1 VQRNRPDPAWLHGF
15 SAAAVLESGPGHAD
29 ISSMR
34 LPLWEFTV
42 AVLAIL
48 VGLLYLFAGD
58 YYGAAMVFGFTV
70 FLVAVRVRLD
80 DQPETRGGERA
91 LRRYR
96 VEMTQVAGLAVLILS
111 TLATMIIAAAQS
123 WQKDTRGSVAL
134 FALLGMEV
142 LLLLD
147 AQRRADSALAWLKGG
162 RAETRVGDEL
172 DALRQHGWLVI
183 HHLTK
188 DRGGDVDHIVCG
200 PRGAYAIETKSGHF
214 AGRNAGQAEANSR
227 FVKHKLG
234 IKNVVPI
241 VCVGNT
247 ARPMKKGQVWVMS
260 SEYLVPW
267 LLSRR
272 DRPVDAEMAG
282 ALLLA
287 QR

>member
-1 VQRNRPDPAWLHGF
+1 MTTGTRPNRPDPAWLGGF
-15 SAAAVLESGPGHAD
+15 SAAAVLESGPGPAD
-29 ISSMR
+29 IPSMR

-48 VGLLYLFAGD
+48 VGLLYLVAGD

-111 TLATMIIAAAQS
+111 TLATMIVAAAQS
-123 WQKDTRGSVAL
+123 WQKDTHGSVAL

-162 RAETRVGDEL
+162 RAETRVATSSTLCASTDGSSSITSPRTEGATSTTSSADRAARTRSRRRV
-172 DALRQHGWLVI
+172 D
-183 HHLTK
+183 TS
-188 DRGGDVDHIVCG
+188 RGGTQVR
-200 PRGAYAIETKSGHF
+200 PRPT
-214 AGRNAGQAEANSR
+214 
-227 FVKHKLG
+227 LG
-234 IKNVVPI
+234 
-241 VCVGNT
+241 
-247 ARPMKKGQVWVMS
+247 S
-260 SEYLVPW
+260 
-267 LLSRR
+267 
-272 DRPVDAEMAG
+272 
-282 ALLLA
+282 
-287 QR
+287 